1 MILYI
6 AEKPSLGRAIAD
18 VLPKPHKKGDGFIE
32 DAQGN
37 CVSWCVGH
45 LLEQAEPD
53 AYNPEFKSWKFEHLP
68 IVPEKWQLKPKVA
81 TRSQLTVLKKLVKQ
95 ADTLVNAGDPDRE
108 GQLLVDEVIAYLG
121 VTGDKLQQ
129 TQRLLISDL
138 NPQAVKRALSQLRSN
153 REFIPLSTS
162 ALARSRADWL
172 YGMNMTRAY
181 TIQGK
186 KVGYQGVLS
195 VGRVQTPLLGLIVR
209 RDEEIAR
216 FQSKPFYEVLAHLV
230 TDKQQSFT
238 AKWQPSEAC
247 LPYMDEEGRV
257 LAKGLAQNVV
267 RRITDKPAKVT
278 QLSTKDKQQ
287 NPPLPY
293 SLSALQIDAAKRF
306 GMSAKDVLD
315 TCQSL
320 YERHKLITYPRS
332 DSRYLPTEQHG
343 LASSVLAAIMGGAP
357 ELVAHAEAP
366 NPRLK
371 SKAWDDKKVDAHHAI
386 IPTEKQP
393 NLGSLSQRERQLYLH
408 IARQY
413 LAQFYPAYCYSET
426 AVEVTIEGGLFKT
439 KARQDK
445 SLGWKQLF
453 AREADEHKE
462 SMGRESLQNTD
473 DKSTDKDAE
482 DEVFC
487 GILPPLALGQIL
499 HCNQGELVE
508 KQTQPPK
515 AFTDATLLSAMTGIN
530 RYVTDP
536 ETRKILKETD
546 GLGTEATRA
555 GIIEL
560 LFKRGFIQRLG
571 KSIVA
576 TEVGKGLINSLPL
589 SATTPDMTAL
599 WEASLNGI
607 CHKEISYQGF
617 MQPLL
622 GTLNHLIENAGAQL
636 PSALNG
642 LKGQGFKRAA
652 KKSGYQKAGNKGA
665 AGGKKAGT
673 GAKKGNARNS
683 AAASSTS
690 TSTTAKPTVPRRRT
704 SKATAQA

>member
-32 DAQGN
+32 AANGD

-53 AYNPEFKSWKFEHLP
+53 AYNPEFKAWKFEHLP
-68 IVPEKWQLKPKVA
+68 IVPDKWQLTPKAA
-81 TRSQLTVLKKLVKQ
+81 TRSQLTVLKRLVKQ
-95 ADTLVNAGDPDRE
+95 ASMLVNAGDPDRE

-121 VTGDKLQQ
+121 VTGDKLHQ

-138 NPQAVKRALSQLRSN
+138 NPQAVKRALTQLRSN

-195 VGRVQTPLLGLIVR
+195 VGRVQTPLLGLVVR
-209 RDEEIAR
+209 RDKEIAN
-216 FQSKPFYEVLAHLV
+216 FQSKPFYEVLAHLA
-230 TDKQQSFT
+230 TDKQETFS

-247 LPYMDEEGRV
+247 QPYMDEEGRV
-257 LAKGLAQNVV
+257 LARGLAQNVV
-267 RRITDKPAKVT
+267 SRISDKPALVT
-278 QLSTKDKQQ
+278 QLVAKDKKQH
-287 NPPLPY
+287 PPLPY

-332 DSRYLPTEQHG
+332 DSRYLPVEQHN
-343 LASSVLAAIMGGAP
+343 LAPSVLKAISDGAAELLQGAD
-357 ELVAHAEAP
+357 AP
-366 NPRLK
+366 DPRLK

-386 IPTEKQP
+386 VPTEKTA
-393 NLGSLSQRERQLYLH
+393 NLSSLSQRERQLYLH

-426 AVEVTIEGGLFKT
+426 TVQVTIEGGLFNT

-453 AREADEHKE
+453 ARQEPNGSKA
-462 SMGRESLQNTD
+462 SGN
-473 DKSTDKDAE
+473 KSTEESAGKD
-482 DEVFC
+482 DEEHDEFI
-487 GILPPLALGQIL
+487 GQLPPLKLGQAL
-499 HCNQGELVE
+499 HCTRGELLE
-508 KQTQPPK
+508 KNTQPPK
-515 AFTDATLLSAMTGIN
+515 AFTDATLLSAMTGIS

-536 ETRKILKETD
+536 EIRKILKETD

-560 LFKRGFIQRLG
+560 LFKRGFLQRLG
-571 KSIVA
+571 KSIVS
-576 TEVGKGLINSLPL
+576 TDVGKGLINSLPL

-607 CHKEISYQGF
+607 CHKETSYQGF

-622 GTLNHLIENAGAQL
+622 GTLSTLIQNAGAQL
-636 PSALNG
+636 PTALNG
-642 LKGQGFKRAA
+642 LKGQGYRKTASH
-652 KKSGYQKAGNKGA
+652 KSGYRKSYSKKSSSAKGIGTTKNDISNKYGS
-665 AGGKKAGT
+665 KNTSSKSSVT
-673 GAKKGNARNS
+673 R
-683 AAASSTS
+683 STS
-690 TSTTAKPTVPRRRT
+690 RSASNSRKSTTAV
-704 SKATAQA
+704 

>member
-32 DAQGN
+32 AANGD

-68 IVPEKWQLKPKVA
+68 IVPDKWQLKPKAA
-81 TRSQLTVLKKLVKQ
+81 TRSQLTVLKRLVKQ
-95 ADTLVNAGDPDRE
+95 ANTLVNAGDPDRE

-121 VTGDKLQQ
+121 VTGDKLHQ

-138 NPQAVKRALSQLRSN
+138 NPQAVKRALTQLRSN

-195 VGRVQTPLLGLIVR
+195 VGRVQTPLLGLVVR
-209 RDEEIAR
+209 RDEEIAN
-216 FQSKPFYEVLAHLV
+216 FQSKPFYEVLAHLA
-230 TDKQQSFT
+230 TEKQETFS

-247 LPYMDEEGRV
+247 QPYMDEEGRV
-257 LAKGLAQNVV
+257 LARGLAQNVV
-267 RRITDKPAKVT
+267 SRISDKPALVT
-278 QLSTKDKQQ
+278 QLVAKDKKQ

-332 DSRYLPTEQHG
+332 DSRYLPVEQHS
-343 LASSVLAAIMGGAP
+343 LAPSVLKAISSGAAELLQGAN
-357 ELVAHAEAP
+357 AP
-366 NPRLK
+366 DPRLK

-386 IPTEKQP
+386 VPTEKTA
-393 NLGSLSQRERQLYLH
+393 NLSSLSQRERQLYLH
-408 IARQY
+408 VARQY

-426 AVEVTIEGGLFKT
+426 TVQVTIEGGLFNT

-453 AREADEHKE
+453 ARQEPNGSKA
-462 SMGRESLQNTD
+462 SGN
-473 DKSTDKDAE
+473 KSTEESAGKD
-482 DEVFC
+482 DEENDEFI
-487 GILPPLALGQIL
+487 GQLPPLKLGQAL
-499 HCNQGELVE
+499 HCTRGELLE
-508 KQTQPPK
+508 KNTQPPK
-515 AFTDATLLSAMTGIN
+515 AFTDATLLSAMTGIS

-536 ETRKILKETD
+536 EIRKILKETD

-560 LFKRGFIQRLG
+560 LFKRGFLQRLG
-571 KSIVA
+571 KSIVS
-576 TEVGKGLINSLPL
+576 TDVGKGLINSLPA

-607 CHKEISYQGF
+607 CHKETSYQAF

-622 GTLNHLIENAGAQL
+622 GTLSLLIQNAGAQL
-636 PSALNG
+636 PTALNG
-642 LKGQGFKRAA
+642 LKGQGYRKTAGNKSGYRKSPYRKASSSTKRTGTASAAKTSTTTSSCA
-652 KKSGYQKAGNKGA
+652 KKSSASSG
-665 AGGKKAGT
+665 
-673 GAKKGNARNS
+673 ARNRTRKV
-683 AAASSTS
+683 AAE
-690 TSTTAKPTVPRRRT
+690 V
-704 SKATAQA
+704 

>member
-1 MILYI
+1 MCEFI
-6 AEKPSLGRAIAD
+6 KK
-18 VLPKPHKKGDGFIE
+18 LPKNNILNIFANKTCNI
-32 DAQGN
+32 
-37 CVSWCVGH
+37 
-45 LLEQAEPD
+45 
-53 AYNPEFKSWKFEHLP
+53 
-68 IVPEKWQLKPKVA
+68 
-81 TRSQLTVLKKLVKQ
+81 
-95 ADTLVNAGDPDRE
+95 DRE
-108 GQLLVDEVIAYLG
+108 GQLLVDEVIAYFG
-121 VTGDKLQQ
+121 VTGDKLHQ

-138 NPQAVKRALSQLRSN
+138 NPQAVKRALTQLRSN

-195 VGRVQTPLLGLIVR
+195 VGRVQTPLLGLVVR
-209 RDEEIAR
+209 RDEEIAH
-216 FQSKPFYEVLAHLV
+216 FQSKPFYEVLAHLA
-230 TDKQQSFT
+230 TEKQETFS

-247 LPYMDEEGRV
+247 QPYMDEEGRV
-257 LAKGLAQNVV
+257 LARGLAQNVV
-267 RRITDKPAKVT
+267 SRISDKSALVT
-278 QLSTKDKQQ
+278 QLVAKDKKQ

-332 DSRYLPTEQHG
+332 DSRYLPVEQHN
-343 LASSVLAAIMGGAP
+343 LAPSVLKAISDGAT
-357 ELVAHAEAP
+357 ELLQGADVP
-366 NPRLK
+366 DPRLK

-386 IPTEKQP
+386 VPTEKTA
-393 NLGSLSQRERQLYLH
+393 NLSSLSQRERQLYLH
-408 IARQY
+408 VARQY

-426 AVEVTIEGGLFKT
+426 TVQVTIEGGLFNT

-453 AREADEHKE
+453 ARQEPNGSKA
-462 SMGRESLQNTD
+462 SGN
-473 DKSTDKDAE
+473 KSTEESTGKD
-482 DEVFC
+482 DEENDDFI
-487 GILPPLALGQIL
+487 GQLPPLKLGQAL
-499 HCNQGELVE
+499 HCTRGELLE
-508 KQTQPPK
+508 KNTQPPK
-515 AFTDATLLSAMTGIN
+515 AFTDATLLGAMTGIS

-536 ETRKILKETD
+536 EIRKILKETD

-560 LFKRGFIQRLG
+560 LFKRGFLQRLG
-571 KSIVA
+571 KSIVS
-576 TEVGKGLINSLPL
+576 TDVGKGLINSLPA

-607 CHKEISYQGF
+607 CHKETSYQAF

-622 GTLNHLIENAGAQL
+622 GTLSTLIQNAGAQL
-636 PSALNG
+636 PTALNG
-642 LKGQGFKRAA
+642 LQGQGYRKTASN
-652 KKSGYQKAGNKGA
+652 KSGYRKSYSKKSSSAKGIGTTKNDGSNKYASQKTSSKSSV
-665 AGGKKAGT
+665 T
-673 GAKKGNARNS
+673 R
-683 AAASSTS
+683 STS
-690 TSTTAKPTVPRRRT
+690 RSASNSRKSTTAV
-704 SKATAQA
+704 

>member
-32 DAQGN
+32 AANGD

-68 IVPEKWQLKPKVA
+68 IVPDKWQLKPKAA
-81 TRSQLTVLKKLVKQ
+81 TRSQLTVLKRLVKQ
-95 ADTLVNAGDPDRE
+95 ANTLVNAGDPDRE

-121 VTGDKLQQ
+121 VTGDKLHQ

-138 NPQAVKRALSQLRSN
+138 NPQAVKRALTQLRSN

-195 VGRVQTPLLGLIVR
+195 VGRVQTPLLGLVVR
-209 RDEEIAR
+209 RDEEIAH
-216 FQSKPFYEVLAHLV
+216 FQSKPFYEVLAHLA
-230 TDKQQSFT
+230 TEKQETFS

-247 LPYMDEEGRV
+247 QPYMDEEGRV
-257 LAKGLAQNVV
+257 LVRGLAQNVV
-267 RRITDKPAKVT
+267 SRISDKPALVT
-278 QLSTKDKQQ
+278 QLVAKDKKQ

-332 DSRYLPTEQHG
+332 DSRYLPVEQHN
-343 LASSVLAAIMGGAP
+343 LAPSVLKAISSGAAELLQGAD
-357 ELVAHAEAP
+357 AP
-366 NPRLK
+366 DPRLK

-386 IPTEKQP
+386 VPTEKTA
-393 NLGSLSQRERQLYLH
+393 NLSSLSQRERQLYLH
-408 IARQY
+408 VARQY

-426 AVEVTIEGGLFKT
+426 TVQVTIEGGLFNT

-453 AREADEHKE
+453 ARQEPNGSKA
-462 SMGRESLQNTD
+462 SGN
-473 DKSTDKDAE
+473 KSTEESAGKD
-482 DEVFC
+482 DEENDEFI
-487 GILPPLALGQIL
+487 GQLPPLKLGQAL
-499 HCNQGELVE
+499 HCTRGELLE
-508 KQTQPPK
+508 KNTQPPK
-515 AFTDATLLSAMTGIN
+515 AFTDATLLGAMTGIS

-536 ETRKILKETD
+536 EIRKILKETD

-560 LFKRGFIQRLG
+560 LFKRGFLQRLG
-571 KSIVA
+571 KSIVS
-576 TEVGKGLINSLPL
+576 TDVGKGLINSLPA

-607 CHKEISYQGF
+607 CHKETSYQAF

-622 GTLNHLIENAGAQL
+622 GTLSTLIQNAGAQL
-636 PSALNG
+636 PTALNG
-642 LKGQGFKRAA
+642 LQGQGYRKTASN
-652 KKSGYQKAGNKGA
+652 KSGYRKSPYRKASSSAKR
-665 AGGKKAGT
+665 AGT
-673 GAKKGNARNS
+673 
-683 AAASSTS
+683 AS
-690 TSTTAKPTVPRRRT
+690 TAKSSVKTSVASAGARSRT
-704 SKATAQA
+704 RKMATEV

>member
-32 DAQGN
+32 AANGD

-68 IVPEKWQLKPKVA
+68 IVPDKWQLKPKAA
-81 TRSQLTVLKKLVKQ
+81 TRSQLTVLKRLVKQ
-95 ADTLVNAGDPDRE
+95 ANTLVNAGDPDRE

-121 VTGDKLQQ
+121 VTGDKLHQ

-138 NPQAVKRALSQLRSN
+138 NPQAVKRALTQLRSN

-195 VGRVQTPLLGLIVR
+195 VGRVQTPLLGLVVR
-209 RDEEIAR
+209 RDEEIAH
-216 FQSKPFYEVLAHLV
+216 FQSKPFYEVLAHLA
-230 TDKQQSFT
+230 TEKQETFS

-247 LPYMDEEGRV
+247 QPYMDEEGRV
-257 LAKGLAQNVV
+257 LVRGLAQNVV
-267 RRITDKPAKVT
+267 SRISDKPALVT
-278 QLSTKDKQQ
+278 QLVAKDKKQ

-332 DSRYLPTEQHG
+332 DSRYLPVEQHN
-343 LASSVLAAIMGGAP
+343 LAPSVLKAISDGAT
-357 ELVAHAEAP
+357 ELLQGADVP
-366 NPRLK
+366 DPRLK

-386 IPTEKQP
+386 VPTEKTA
-393 NLGSLSQRERQLYLH
+393 NLSSLSQRERQLYLH
-408 IARQY
+408 VARQY

-426 AVEVTIEGGLFKT
+426 TVQVTIEGGLFNT

-453 AREADEHKE
+453 ARQEPNGSKA
-462 SMGRESLQNTD
+462 SGN
-473 DKSTDKDAE
+473 KSTEESTGKD
-482 DEVFC
+482 DEENDEFI
-487 GILPPLALGQIL
+487 GQLPPLKLGQAL
-499 HCNQGELVE
+499 HCTRGELLE
-508 KQTQPPK
+508 KNTQPPK
-515 AFTDATLLSAMTGIN
+515 AFTDATLLGAMTGIS

-536 ETRKILKETD
+536 EIRKILKETD

-560 LFKRGFIQRLG
+560 LFKRGFLQRLG
-571 KSIVA
+571 KSIVS
-576 TEVGKGLINSLPL
+576 TDVGKGLINSLPA

-607 CHKEISYQGF
+607 CHKETSYQAF

-622 GTLNHLIENAGAQL
+622 GTLSTLIQNAGAQL
-636 PSALNG
+636 PTALNG
-642 LKGQGFKRAA
+642 LQGQGYRKTASN
-652 KKSGYQKAGNKGA
+652 KSGYRKSYSKKSSSAKGIGITKNDGSNKYASQKTSSKSSV
-665 AGGKKAGT
+665 T
-673 GAKKGNARNS
+673 R
-683 AAASSTS
+683 STS
-690 TSTTAKPTVPRRRT
+690 RSAYNCRKSTTAV
-704 SKATAQA
+704 

>member
-32 DAQGN
+32 AANGD

-68 IVPEKWQLKPKVA
+68 IVPDKWQLKPKAA
-81 TRSQLTVLKKLVKQ
+81 TRSQLTVLKRLVKQ
-95 ADTLVNAGDPDRE
+95 ANMLVNAGDPDRE

-121 VTGDKLQQ
+121 VRGDKLHQ

-138 NPQAVKRALSQLRSN
+138 NPQAVKRALTQLRSN

-195 VGRVQTPLLGLIVR
+195 VGRVQTPLLGLVVR
-209 RDEEIAR
+209 RDEEIAN
-216 FQSKPFYEVLAHLV
+216 FQSKPFYEVLAHLA
-230 TDKQQSFT
+230 TEKQETFS

-247 LPYMDEEGRV
+247 QPYMDEEGRV
-257 LAKGLAQNVV
+257 LARGLAQNVV
-267 RRITDKPAKVT
+267 SRISDKPALVT
-278 QLSTKDKQQ
+278 QLVAKDKKQ

-332 DSRYLPTEQHG
+332 DSRYLPVEQHS
-343 LASSVLAAIMGGAP
+343 LAPSVLKAISSGAAELLQGAD
-357 ELVAHAEAP
+357 AP
-366 NPRLK
+366 DPRLK

-386 IPTEKQP
+386 VPTEKTA
-393 NLGSLSQRERQLYLH
+393 NLSSLSQRERQLYLH
-408 IARQY
+408 VARQY

-426 AVEVTIEGGLFKT
+426 TVQVTIEGGLFNT

-453 AREADEHKE
+453 ARQEPNGSKTSGNTTEESTGKDDEE
-462 SMGRESLQNTD
+462 N
-473 DKSTDKDAE
+473 
-482 DEVFC
+482 DEFI
-487 GILPPLALGQIL
+487 GQLPPLKLGQVL
-499 HCNQGELVE
+499 HCTRGELLD
-508 KQTQPPK
+508 KNTQPPK
-515 AFTDATLLSAMTGIN
+515 AFTDATLLGAMTGIS
-530 RYVTDP
+530 RYVTDA
-536 ETRKILKETD
+536 EIRKILKETD

-560 LFKRGFIQRLG
+560 LFKRGFLQRLG
-571 KSIVA
+571 KSIVS
-576 TEVGKGLINSLPL
+576 TDVGKGLINSLPA

-607 CHKEISYQGF
+607 CHKETSYQAF

-622 GTLNHLIENAGAQL
+622 GTLSTLIQNAGAQL
-636 PSALNG
+636 PTALNG
-642 LKGQGFKRAA
+642 LQGQGYRKTAGNKSGYRKSPYRKASSSVKRTGTASTAKTSASSSA
-652 KKSGYQKAGNKGA
+652 KKS
-665 AGGKKAGT
+665 
-673 GAKKGNARNS
+673 S
-683 AAASSTS
+683 ASSGTRS
-690 TSTTAKPTVPRRRT
+690 RT
-704 SKATAQA
+704 RKVAAEV

>member
-32 DAQGN
+32 AANGD

-68 IVPEKWQLKPKVA
+68 IVPDKWQLKPKAA
-81 TRSQLTVLKKLVKQ
+81 TRSQLTVLKRLVKQ
-95 ADTLVNAGDPDRE
+95 ANTLVNAGDPDRE

-121 VTGDKLQQ
+121 VTGDKLHQ

-138 NPQAVKRALSQLRSN
+138 NPQAVKRALTQLRSN

-195 VGRVQTPLLGLIVR
+195 VGRVQTPLLGLVVR
-209 RDEEIAR
+209 RDEEIAH
-216 FQSKPFYEVLAHLV
+216 FQSKPFYEVLAHLA
-230 TDKQQSFT
+230 TEKQETFS

-247 LPYMDEEGRV
+247 QPYMDEEGRV
-257 LAKGLAQNVV
+257 LVRGLAQNVV
-267 RRITDKPAKVT
+267 SRISDKPALVT
-278 QLSTKDKQQ
+278 QLVAKDKKQ

-332 DSRYLPTEQHG
+332 DSRYLPVEQHN
-343 LASSVLAAIMGGAP
+343 LAPSVLKAISDGAAELLQGADAP
-357 ELVAHAEAP
+357 E
-366 NPRLK
+366 PRLK

-386 IPTEKQP
+386 VPTEKTA
-393 NLGSLSQRERQLYLH
+393 NLSSLSQRERQLYLH
-408 IARQY
+408 VARQY
-413 LAQFYPAYCYSET
+413 IAQFYPAYCYSET
-426 AVEVTIEGGLFKT
+426 TVQVTIEGGLFNT

-453 AREADEHKE
+453 ARQEPNGSKA
-462 SMGRESLQNTD
+462 SGN
-473 DKSTDKDAE
+473 KSTEESTGKD
-482 DEVFC
+482 DEENDEFI
-487 GILPPLALGQIL
+487 GQLPPLKLGQAL
-499 HCNQGELVE
+499 HCTRGELLE
-508 KQTQPPK
+508 KNTQPPK
-515 AFTDATLLSAMTGIN
+515 AFTDATLLGAMTGIS

-536 ETRKILKETD
+536 EIRKILKETD

-560 LFKRGFIQRLG
+560 LFKRGFLQRLG
-571 KSIVA
+571 KSIVS
-576 TEVGKGLINSLPL
+576 TDVGKGLINCLPA

-607 CHKEISYQGF
+607 CHKETSYQAF

-622 GTLNHLIENAGAQL
+622 GTLSTLIQNAGAQL
-636 PSALNG
+636 PTALNG
-642 LKGQGFKRAA
+642 LQGQGYRKTASN
-652 KKSGYQKAGNKGA
+652 KSGYRKSLYRKASSSAKR
-665 AGGKKAGT
+665 AGT
-673 GAKKGNARNS
+673 
-683 AAASSTS
+683 AS
-690 TSTTAKPTVPRRRT
+690 TAKSSVKKSVASAGARSRT
-704 SKATAQA
+704 RKMATEV

>member
-32 DAQGN
+32 AANGD

-68 IVPEKWQLKPKVA
+68 IVPDKWQLKPKAA
-81 TRSQLTVLKKLVKQ
+81 TRSQLTVLKRLVKQ
-95 ADTLVNAGDPDRE
+95 ANTLVNAGDPDRE

-121 VTGDKLQQ
+121 VTGDKLHQ

-138 NPQAVKRALSQLRSN
+138 NPQAVKRALTQLRSN

-195 VGRVQTPLLGLIVR
+195 VGRVQTPLLGLVVR
-209 RDEEIAR
+209 RDEEIAH
-216 FQSKPFYEVLAHLV
+216 FQSKPFYEVLAHLA
-230 TDKQQSFT
+230 TEKQETFS

-247 LPYMDEEGRV
+247 QPYMDEEGRV
-257 LAKGLAQNVV
+257 LARGLAQNVV
-267 RRITDKPAKVT
+267 SRISDKSALVT
-278 QLSTKDKQQ
+278 QLVAKDKKQ

-332 DSRYLPTEQHG
+332 DSRYLPVEQHN
-343 LASSVLAAIMGGAP
+343 LAPSVLKAISDGAT
-357 ELVAHAEAP
+357 ELLQGADVP
-366 NPRLK
+366 DPRLK

-386 IPTEKQP
+386 VPTEKTA
-393 NLGSLSQRERQLYLH
+393 NLSSLSQRERQLYLH
-408 IARQY
+408 VARQY

-426 AVEVTIEGGLFKT
+426 TVQVTIEGGLFNT

-453 AREADEHKE
+453 ARQEPNGSKA
-462 SMGRESLQNTD
+462 SGN
-473 DKSTDKDAE
+473 KSTEESTGKD
-482 DEVFC
+482 DEENDDFI
-487 GILPPLALGQIL
+487 GQLPPLKLGQAL
-499 HCNQGELVE
+499 HCTRGELLE
-508 KQTQPPK
+508 KNTQPPK
-515 AFTDATLLSAMTGIN
+515 AFTDATLLGAMTGIS

-536 ETRKILKETD
+536 EIRKILKETD

-560 LFKRGFIQRLG
+560 LFKRGFLQRLG
-571 KSIVA
+571 KSIVS
-576 TEVGKGLINSLPL
+576 TDVGKGLINSLPA

-607 CHKEISYQGF
+607 CHKETSYQAF

-622 GTLNHLIENAGAQL
+622 GTLSTLIQNAGAQL
-636 PSALNG
+636 PTALNG
-642 LKGQGFKRAA
+642 LQGQGYRKTASN
-652 KKSGYQKAGNKGA
+652 KSGYRKSYSKKSSSAKGIGTTKNDGSNKYASQKTSSKSSV
-665 AGGKKAGT
+665 T
-673 GAKKGNARNS
+673 R
-683 AAASSTS
+683 STS
-690 TSTTAKPTVPRRRT
+690 RSAYNCRKSTTAV
-704 SKATAQA
+704 

>member
-32 DAQGN
+32 AANGD

-68 IVPEKWQLKPKVA
+68 IVPDKWQLKPKAA
-81 TRSQLTVLKKLVKQ
+81 TRSQLTVLKRLVKQ
-95 ADTLVNAGDPDRE
+95 ANTLVNAGDPDRE

-121 VTGDKLQQ
+121 VTGDKLHQ

-138 NPQAVKRALSQLRSN
+138 NPQAVKRALTQLRSN

-195 VGRVQTPLLGLIVR
+195 VGRVQTPLLGLVVR
-209 RDEEIAR
+209 RDEEIAH
-216 FQSKPFYEVLAHLV
+216 FQSKPFYEVLAHLA
-230 TDKQQSFT
+230 TEKQETFS

-247 LPYMDEEGRV
+247 QPYMDEEGRV
-257 LAKGLAQNVV
+257 LARGLAQNVV
-267 RRITDKPAKVT
+267 SRISDKPALVT
-278 QLSTKDKQQ
+278 QLVAKDKKQ

-332 DSRYLPTEQHG
+332 DSRYLPVEQHN
-343 LASSVLAAIMGGAP
+343 LAPSVLKAISDGAAELLQGADAP
-357 ELVAHAEAP
+357 E
-366 NPRLK
+366 PRLK

-386 IPTEKQP
+386 VPTEKMA
-393 NLGSLSQRERQLYLH
+393 NLSSLSQRERQLYLH
-408 IARQY
+408 VARQY
-413 LAQFYPAYCYSET
+413 IAQFYPAYCYSET
-426 AVEVTIEGGLFKT
+426 TVQVTIEGGLFNT

-453 AREADEHKE
+453 ARQEPNGSKA
-462 SMGRESLQNTD
+462 SGN
-473 DKSTDKDAE
+473 KSTEESTGKD
-482 DEVFC
+482 DEENDEFI
-487 GILPPLALGQIL
+487 GQLPPLKLGQAL
-499 HCNQGELVE
+499 HCTRGELLE
-508 KQTQPPK
+508 KNTQPPK
-515 AFTDATLLSAMTGIN
+515 AFNDATLLGAMTGIS

-536 ETRKILKETD
+536 EIRKILKETD

-560 LFKRGFIQRLG
+560 LFKRGFLQRLG
-571 KSIVA
+571 KSIVS
-576 TEVGKGLINSLPL
+576 TDVGKGLINSLPA

-607 CHKEISYQGF
+607 CHKETSYQAF

-622 GTLNHLIENAGAQL
+622 GTLSTLIQNAGAQL
-636 PSALNG
+636 PTALNG
-642 LKGQGFKRAA
+642 LQGQGYRKTASN
-652 KKSGYQKAGNKGA
+652 KSGYRKSPYRKASSSAKR
-665 AGGKKAGT
+665 AGT
-673 GAKKGNARNS
+673 
-683 AAASSTS
+683 AS
-690 TSTTAKPTVPRRRT
+690 TAKSSVKKSVASAGARSRT
-704 SKATAQA
+704 RKVATEA

>member
-32 DAQGN
+32 AANGD

-68 IVPEKWQLKPKVA
+68 IVPDKWQLKPKAA
-81 TRSQLTVLKKLVKQ
+81 TRSQLTVLKRLVKQ
-95 ADTLVNAGDPDRE
+95 ANTLVNAGDPDRE

-121 VTGDKLQQ
+121 VTGDKLHQ

-138 NPQAVKRALSQLRSN
+138 NPQAVKRALTQLRSN

-195 VGRVQTPLLGLIVR
+195 VGRVQTPLLGLVVR
-209 RDEEIAR
+209 RDEEIAN
-216 FQSKPFYEVLAHLV
+216 FQSKPFYEVLAHLA
-230 TDKQQSFT
+230 TEKQETFS

-247 LPYMDEEGRV
+247 QPYMDEEGRV
-257 LAKGLAQNVV
+257 LARGLAQNVV
-267 RRITDKPAKVT
+267 SRISDKPALVT
-278 QLSTKDKQQ
+278 QLVAKDKKQ

-332 DSRYLPTEQHG
+332 DSRYLPVEQHN
-343 LASSVLAAIMGGAP
+343 LAPSVLKAISDGAT
-357 ELVAHAEAP
+357 ELLQGADAP
-366 NPRLK
+366 DPRLK

-386 IPTEKQP
+386 VPTEKTA
-393 NLGSLSQRERQLYLH
+393 NLSSLSQRERQLYLH
-408 IARQY
+408 VARQY

-426 AVEVTIEGGLFKT
+426 TVQVTIEGGLFNT

-453 AREADEHKE
+453 ARQEPHGSKASGNKSMEESAGKDDEE
-462 SMGRESLQNTD
+462 N
-473 DKSTDKDAE
+473 
-482 DEVFC
+482 DEFI
-487 GILPPLALGQIL
+487 GQLPPLKLGQAL
-499 HCNQGELVE
+499 HCTRGELLE
-508 KQTQPPK
+508 KNTQPPK
-515 AFTDATLLSAMTGIN
+515 AFTDATLLGAMTGIS

-536 ETRKILKETD
+536 EIRKILKETD

-560 LFKRGFIQRLG
+560 LFKRGFLQRLG
-571 KSIVA
+571 KSIVS
-576 TEVGKGLINSLPL
+576 TDVGKGLINSLPA

-607 CHKEISYQGF
+607 CHKETSYQAF

-622 GTLNHLIENAGAQL
+622 GTLSTLIQNAGAQL
-636 PSALNG
+636 PTALNG
-642 LKGQGFKRAA
+642 LKGQGYRKTAGNKSGYRKSPYCKASSSTKRTGTASTAKTSTTTSSSA
-652 KKSGYQKAGNKGA
+652 KKS
-665 AGGKKAGT
+665 
-673 GAKKGNARNS
+673 S
-683 AAASSTS
+683 ASSGTRS
-690 TSTTAKPTVPRRRT
+690 RT
-704 SKATAQA
+704 RKVAAEV